1 MGAGATVQLSGS
13 APCDLLENRLGGYA
27 PARRELRY
35 PHNDI
40 ERMVE
45 ISYKSGNGAIL

>member
-1 MGAGATVQLSGS
+1 MVAGATVQLSGS
-13 APCDLLENRLGGYA
+13 APYDLLENRLGVRA

-40 ERMVE
+40 ECMVE

>member
-13 APCDLLENRLGGYA
+13 APCDYWKIGLGVM
-27 PARRELRY
+27 PQRQRELRF

-40 ERMVE
+40 VRMVE

>member
-1 MGAGATVQLSGS
+1 MGARATVQLSGS
-13 APCDLLENRLGGYA
+13 GPCDYWKLALGYA
-27 PARRELRY
+27 SAPKRELRF

-40 ERMVE
+40 LRMVE